1 MPRRGAILAR
11 VPLRRRTITST
22 LVVAALLLLVPLIAS
37 QTIAAWRLA
46 RARDAAAVGRTL
58 EAAQTLA
65 AATEAAIRELVAA
78 EEAAASMLAARP
90 RQSNPADY
98 LESVRQRHPALRAL
112 AWFPPEGPA
121 LAVTPADVSPAGWPQ
136 PPRLVGRR
144 YALTPTVRRDG
155 AATFWLVV
163 PVNGSQGKQRGVLLG
178 QVLLT
183 TFAAGIHMPNAEA
196 GVPVLVDQ
204 SGYVAFTAGAPEPP
218 AEARNWSKVTPVAA
232 ARRGDAAVVPKAI
245 LPPDPSPRLAAFAPI
260 GQTGWVAG
268 VARPRA
274 DALAAARAGIAWDL
288 LVSTAALALG
298 LAGAV
303 ILGRRLTRPIEQ
315 LTAATRAL
323 GNGDGPIT
331 LPTGV
336 AEEFGVLARALAQ
349 AGREGRRRAFE
360 LEAARCRFDA
370 LLAAIPD
377 PATFTDVEGRLLAA
391 NEAADALLGRAAPPA
406 PIVPPG
412 DSVPSL
418 SPVTQVPGR
427 APGWIPFEP
436 LDLAGRPLPPDLFP
450 TAQAIAGGQRVV
462 GVIQVGPAGG
472 ERRILSAEASPVTD
486 ADGRL
491 IGVVTLFRDL
501 TEKREAER
509 RAAELAAELRARTEL
524 VEALFARLPAGLA
537 LVQGADLRLRAAND
551 RLFELAGLPEAPLAG
566 RRLSDLFPPLVAGQL
581 AEWIAHA
588 RATGAAVRG
597 TDARIEGCKRES
609 AYWSYT
615 VTPLRNGGGRG
626 DTVLV
631 ALTDTTEDV
640 AARVRAQRTT
650 EQVEQK
656 GAELDAVLQSL
667 ADGVVLLD
675 GTGRVVALNR
685 AAEQVLGRP
694 AEKGVR
700 PRLEDFPWFAHL
712 YDPAGRMIPP
722 TELPSTLALAGETV
736 ERREAYVLT
745 DAREKHFLLLSAAP
759 LRDRR
764 GRLTGAVA
772 TFRDITREKEVESF
786 KLQFITRAAH
796 ELRTPLT
803 TIKGNLLLA
812 LKGRFGN
819 LAPQQQEALQTAT
832 RNVDTMVSLIDELL
846 DITRVESGRL
856 RLFGE
861 EVTLSVILDRATAG
875 VTALASGKG
884 IALTVHGTDDIVG
897 YWDAPKVE
905 QVFANVLSNAV
916 KFTPSG
922 GQVEVRVFREPQM
935 VTVAIRDTGIGIPR
949 DKLALVFRPFVSL
962 LRREAGV
969 PRQRGTGL
977 GLSIAQSIVEAHG
990 GRMWAESEG
999 VGRGTTVYLTLPLNH
1014 RRAERVQLNLPARVL
1029 AGQTPIESSVV
1040 TDLSADGASIVAPT
1054 PVLAATRVTV
1064 EIQIPAGGA
1073 LTATGEIV
1081 HVEPLEGN
1089 AQFKAGVRFQALPES
1104 DKATILEWVR
1114 REREQQVA
1122 DRPRPHTAGSDTSRR
1137 S

>member
-1 MPRRGAILAR
+1 
-11 VPLRRRTITST
+11 LRRRTITST
-22 LVVAALLLLVPLIAS
+22 LVVAVLLLLVPLIAS
-37 QTIAAWRLA
+37 QTLAAWRLA
-46 RARDAAAVGRTL
+46 WARDAAAVQGTL
-58 EAAQTLA
+58 EAAQALA

-78 EEAAASMLAARP
+78 EEAAASMLAARS
-90 RQSNPADY
+90 RRSDPADY

-121 LAVTPADVSPAGWPQ
+121 LAVTPTAEVSTAGWPR
-136 PPRLVGRR
+136 PPRLAGRR
-144 YALTPTVRRDG
+144 YAVTPTARRDG
-155 AATFWLVV
+155 ATTFWLAV
-163 PVNGSQGKQRGVLLG
+163 PVHGAQGKQEGVLLG
-178 QVLLT
+178 QVLVT
-183 TFAAGIHMPNAEA
+183 AFAAGIHMPSAET
-196 GVPVLVDQ
+196 GVPILVDQ
-204 SGYVAFTAGAPEPP
+204 SGYVAFTAGVPELPG
-218 AEARNWSKVTPVAA
+218 EARNWSKIAPVAA
-232 ARRGDAAVVPKAI
+232 ARRGDAAVAPEAI
-245 LPPDPSPRLAAFAPI
+245 LPLDPSPRLAAFAPV

-274 DALAAARAGIAWDL
+274 EALAAARAGIAWGL
-288 LVSTAALALG
+288 LVSAGALGLG

-303 ILGRRLTRPIEQ
+303 LLGRRLTRPVEQ
-315 LTAATRAL
+315 LAAAARAL
-323 GNGDGPIT
+323 GSGDGPIT

-336 AEEFGVLARALAQ
+336 AEEFGLLARALAQ
-349 AGREGRRRAFE
+349 AGREGRRRASE
-360 LEAARCRFDA
+360 LEATQRRFDT
-370 LLAAIPD
+370 LLAAIANPV
-377 PATFTDVEGRLLAA
+377 TFTDVEGRLIAA
-391 NEAADALLGRAAPPA
+391 NQAADTLLGRGATPAAPA
-406 PIVPPG
+406 VPPG
-412 DSVPSL
+412 DSAPSEA
-418 SPVTQVPGR
+418 PVVQVPRR
-427 APGWIPFEP
+427 ASGWTPFEP

-450 TAQAIAGGQRVV
+450 TTRAIASGKRVG
-462 GVIQVGPAGG
+462 GVIQVGPVGG

-491 IGVVTLFRDL
+491 IGVITLFRDL

-509 RAAELAAELRARTEL
+509 RSAELAAERRERTEL
-524 VEALFARLPAGLA
+524 IEALFARLPAGLA

-551 RLFELAGLPEAPLAG
+551 RLFQLAGLPEAPLAG
-566 RRLSDLFPPLVAGQL
+566 RRLSDLFPALVAGQL
-581 AEWIAHA
+581 TEWIAEA

-597 TDARIEGCKRES
+597 TDTRLEGFKRGS
-609 AYWSYT
+609 VYWSYT
-615 VTPLRNGGGRG
+615 VTPLRDGGGRG

-631 ALTDTTEDV
+631 TLTDTTEDV

-685 AAEQVLGRP
+685 AAEEVLGRP

-700 PRLEDFPWFAHL
+700 PRLEDFPRFARL
-712 YDPAGRMIPP
+712 YEPAGRMFPP
-722 TELPSTLALAGETV
+722 AEFPSALALAGETV

-745 DAREKHFLLLSAAP
+745 DAQQKRFLLLSATP
-759 LRDRR
+759 LRDRH
-764 GRLTGAVA
+764 GRLTGAAV

-812 LKGRFGN
+812 LKGHFGN
-819 LAPQQQEALQTAT
+819 LAPQQREALQTST

-856 RLFGE
+856 SLFGE
-861 EVTLSVILDRATAG
+861 EVSLSTVLDRAAAG
-875 VTALASGKG
+875 IAALASGKG
-884 IALTVHGTDDIVG
+884 LTLTIHGADDIVG
-897 YWDAPKVE
+897 YWDAAKVE

-916 KFTPSG
+916 KFTPPG
-922 GQVEVRVFREPQM
+922 GRVEVRIFREPQM
-935 VTVAIRDTGIGIPR
+935 ITVAIHDTGIGIPR

-962 LRREAGV
+962 LRREAGI

-1014 RRAERVQLNLPARVL
+1014 RRAERVRLNLPARVL
-1029 AGQTPIESSVV
+1029 AGQTSIGPSVV
-1040 TDLSADGASIVAPT
+1040 TDLSAEGASIVAPT
-1054 PVLAATRVTV
+1054 QVLAATRVTV

-1081 HVEPLEGN
+1081 RVEPLEGN
-1089 AQFKAGVRFQALPES
+1089 AKFKAAVRFQALPEA
-1104 DKATILEWVR
+1104 DRATILEWVR
-1114 REREQQVA
+1114 REREQRV
-1122 DRPRPHTAGSDTSRR
+1122 PGRPHPLAVGSDTPQ
-1137 S
+1137 